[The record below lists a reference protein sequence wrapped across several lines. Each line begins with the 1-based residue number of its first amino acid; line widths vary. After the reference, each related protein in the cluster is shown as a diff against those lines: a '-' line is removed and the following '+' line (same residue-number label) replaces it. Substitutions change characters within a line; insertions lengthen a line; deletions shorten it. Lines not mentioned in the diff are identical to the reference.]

1 MSQGEDVHHNDI
13 SKHKNDVLRLISYM
27 QPDITTPVPTEIYT
41 DIDHFCNAMENE
53 EINFKQFGLGNVSK
67 EAVLK
72 AIRESFTVG

>member
-1 MSQGEDVHHNDI
+1 
-13 SKHKNDVLRLISYM
+13 M

-67 EAVLK
+67 GEVLQ
-72 AIRESFTVG
+72 AIRELYDGMK